1 MESEEQISNKDTF
14 QNYLFLWIGQN
25 FSYLGSAIVAF
36 VIILQL
42 AGGENYVLSIAAI
55 SSFGPSILFGA
66 LAGVV
71 ADRYNKKVII
81 IITDSLQA
89 IATLALI
96 ILYYSPITVVHWHI
110 YVILAFRGIC
120 QAFHGPVVSALTP
133 LMVPKEKLSR
143 MNGIGYLFSSVI
155 GIIGPL
161 VGVAILLVLKVEEAL
176 WIDVISYVL
185 AMIPLFFVKI
195 PKVNQISDE
204 SEKTEKQSFFKDMK
218 EGFAL
223 LRIIPGALSMIFLAM
238 LLNMLLQPLDVLF
251 PNYLLVELSKTKLIL
266 GYVSVAFPIGILVGS
281 LITSIKKEWKNK
293 STWILV
299 GLFVI
304 SISFSLMVL
313 PKLLPDTYFFLI
325 YIFSFLLA
333 LFLPIVNVIL
343 MTIMQKIVPIDKFG
357 RMSSIMGLFSHIATP
372 IGMIGAGFLADGLA
386 PISGSMGGIG
396 FTYVLCGIVML
407 IVSVLT
413 YLFTDWRK
421 MGSNGTSDDAG
432 EKIEETSS

>member
-1 MESEEQISNKDTF
+1 METENQVSDKSTF

-42 AGGENYVLSIAAI
+42 AGGDNYVLSVAAI
-55 SSFGPSILFGA
+55 SSFGPSLLFGA

-71 ADRYNKKVII
+71 ADRFDKKTII

-96 ILYYSPITVVHWHI
+96 ILYYTISVQHWHI
-110 YVILAFRGIC
+110 YLILAFRGVC

-161 VGVAILLVLKVEEAL
+161 VGVAILLILDVREAL
-176 WIDVISYVL
+176 WIDVISYVI

-195 PKVNQISDE
+195 PKVNQKTE
-204 SEKTEKQSFFKDMK
+204 NSENSEKQSFFKDMK

-266 GYVSVAFPIGILVGS
+266 GYVSVAFPLGILVGS

-293 STWILV
+293 SKWILV
-299 GLFVI
+299 GLFFI

-313 PKLLPDTYFFLI
+313 PKLLPDAYFFTI
-325 YIFSFLLA
+325 YILSFLLA
-333 LFLPIVNVIL
+333 FFLPIVNVIL
-343 MTIMQKIVPIDKFG
+343 ITIMQKIVPVDKFG
-357 RMSSIMGLFSHIATP
+357 RISSIMGLFSSIATP
-372 IGMIGAGFLADGLA
+372 IGMVGAGFLADGLA
-386 PISGSMGGIG
+386 PISGPMGGIG

-413 YLFTDWRK
+413 YIFTDWRK
-421 MGSNGTSDDAG
+421 MGSNGSSDDI
-432 EKIEETSS
+432 EVKIEDPPS